1 MVSHDVKLG
10 INSVILKIFLAIFFR
25 VLIGFLFKSYLYSAS
40 PSVLLN
46 FLIFR
51 DFVIV

>member
-25 VLIGFLFKSYLYSAS
+25 VVIGFLLN
-40 PSVLLN
+40 PTCTLHRLL
-46 FLIFR
+46 FC
-51 DFVIV
+51 